1 MKKIIYIIL
10 VALLIGGMN
19 YLLITS
25 SVEHEYR
32 SVEKQYAALEYNLTA
47 RPLTYSDSYYSNR
60 LFVEPVRISDDQDQE
75 QEISI
80 VHGSGRITAV
90 SGDPTSTDFDYDGI
104 YSYTVVTLNRLDM
117 TVDDGTGYDEHYYA
131 YYETD
136 FTFND
141 GDRRVLRVDDEITF
155 DYYINSHGERVL
167 TQVTD
172 DRDPV
177 VTARKLS
184 EREAQIQADK
194 HNAKVSVILK
204 SLLPVFIEI
213 GLFTGL
219 YFILKKLKSNPE
231 NSWKKVYVISSVL
244 ILLALNICSYIFF
257 VSQDIFLNGS
267 RLRCALPDAVY
278 PSLTVSIAVDLIF
291 AVFASL
297 IFMLIAMKK
306 KDKSIIGAIIFI
318 FVTGALIVFLYLSI
332 QSYMERARN
341 AAVSVRAHA
350 PIIYLYND
358 EDESINVRLDLDGE
372 LDVTYPEYN
381 DGFGWNVTASSD
393 GTLTDEDGNTYPFL
407 FWEATLN
414 MDYDLSRGFC
424 VKGSDT
430 EEFLN
435 EALDELGLN
444 ETEASDFMSYWLPLM
459 EGNEYNVITFQTTAY
474 EDAAGLL
481 VTPAPDVTVRINML
495 WYESSEYVEMEPQE
509 LEGMNPALNDR
520 EGFTLV
526 EWGGEMITP

>member
-60 LFVEPVRISDDQDQE
+60 LLVEPVRISDDQDQE

-90 SGDPTSTDFDYDGI
+90 SVDPTSTDFDYDGI

-155 DYYINSHGERVL
+155 DYYINSYGERVL

-177 VTARKLS
+177 ATARKLS

-194 HNAKVSVILK
+194 HNAKVSVIIK
-204 SLLPVFIEI
+204 SYHLLP
-213 GLFTGL
+213 
-219 YFILKKLKSNPE
+219 YFN
-231 NSWKKVYVISSVL
+231 L
-244 ILLALNICSYIFF
+244 ILSSSCN
-257 VSQDIFLNGS
+257 
-267 RLRCALPDAVY
+267 
-278 PSLTVSIAVDLIF
+278 
-291 AVFASL
+291 
-297 IFMLIAMKK
+297 
-306 KDKSIIGAIIFI
+306 KSI
-318 FVTGALIVFLYLSI
+318 
-332 QSYMERARN
+332 
-341 AAVSVRAHA
+341 
-350 PIIYLYND
+350 
-358 EDESINVRLDLDGE
+358 
-372 LDVTYPEYN
+372 
-381 DGFGWNVTASSD
+381 
-393 GTLTDEDGNTYPFL
+393 
-407 FWEATLN
+407 
-414 MDYDLSRGFC
+414 
-424 VKGSDT
+424 K
-430 EEFLN
+430 
-435 EALDELGLN
+435 
-444 ETEASDFMSYWLPLM
+444 
-459 EGNEYNVITFQTTAY
+459 
-474 EDAAGLL
+474 
-481 VTPAPDVTVRINML
+481 
-495 WYESSEYVEMEPQE
+495 
-509 LEGMNPALNDR
+509 
-520 EGFTLV
+520 
-526 EWGGEMITP
+526 